1 MGNTRGRIMTAALD
15 LFARQG
21 VAATPVTAIEAAAGL
36 SAGSGGFYRHFTGKE
51 QLLEAVVEYEL
62 QRVQKV
68 PSAQVAA
75 APDGTPRHKALAG
88 QLLADLDFLR
98 ELGPLIA
105 VLMWERDRAPE
116 VADKVQTTMM
126 DRGIELG
133 IADLLLSSTNPP
145 VVADPAAAATV
156 MQSAMVGYFL
166 SVEYFGAPPAGVEA
180 ARFTTMLAT
189 LLT

>member
-51 QLLEAVVEYEL
+51 QLLDAVVEHEL

-68 PSAQVAA
+68 PSEQVAA
-75 APDGTPRHKALAG
+75 APVSTPRDKALAG
-88 QLLADLDFLR
+88 QLLADLDFLH

-116 VADKVQTTMM
+116 VAEKVQTTMM

-166 SVEYFGAPPAGVEA
+166 SVEYFGAPPAGVDA
-180 ARFTTMLAT
+180 ARFTTTLAT